1 MNVQKTSFP
10 ALWVKILNTWQHT
23 KSEQRKLGCNWQCT
37 QFWGRHTQ
45 QQKNVTKKIK
55 LSITWP
61 VIHSV
66 SVGLPPH
73 TAFSI
78 SKTTSVRNE
87 PDQCK
92 NTDSLPSKVFTH
104 VLVHLVA
111 VYQTCLGPKKE
122 TKTNKK
128 SLILKSGE
136 KGAALSPPPPLLPRC
151 KAASPAAGDGGDVF
165 IQSVKCRDQRMS
177 STGIIAWWGASIL
190 WGAVVL
196 CSHLVV
202 LLETNSSKT

>member
-136 KGAALSPPPPLLPRC
+136 KGAALSPPPPSSPDVKQPALLLVTE
-151 KAASPAAGDGGDVF
+151 G
-165 IQSVKCRDQRMS
+165 MS
-177 STGIIAWWGASIL
+177 SFSLSNVETKECLQRESLHGEGLQFFEEPSYYAAT
-190 WGAVVL
+190 
-196 CSHLVV
+196 
-202 LLETNSSKT
+202 LLSFLYS